1 MLGLQ
6 AMKDWF
12 RKDTLIVIPAYNSA
26 HCLPA
31 LLYELLQR
39 VDPQYILVVDDGST
53 DDTSTQLKDFAIHQ
67 IKHPLNRGKGAALS
81 SGLHWAQAKGFTWI
95 LTLDA
100 DGQHAIEDLKTFM
113 ALPLKVNT
121 GIVVGQRSHIGS
133 DMPMHR
139 RFSNWSTTAAVSLL
153 AGQSVF
159 DAQCGFRLYRSS
171 LAKAL
176 PTDGRFQWEAQA
188 LVLCARLGYGFQ
200 AVPIKTLYTGN
211 GSHMQ
216 LLPDTL
222 RFLQMMW
229 ILLWTTGPKRAL
241 N

>member
-1 MLGLQ
+1 MN
-6 AMKDWF
+6 DWF

-31 LLYELLQR
+31 LLNELLR
-39 VDPQYILVVDDGST
+39 IIDPQNVLVVDDGST
-53 DDTSTQLKDFAIHQ
+53 DDTSMQLKDFTIHQ
-67 IKHPLNRGKGAALS
+67 IKHSINRGKGAALS
-81 SGLHWAQAKGFTWI
+81 SGLHWALANGFDWTV
-95 LTLDA
+95 TMDA
-100 DGQHAIEDLKTFM
+100 DGQHALDDLKAFM
-113 ALPLKVNT
+113 SLPLKVNT

-133 DMPMHR
+133 DMPLHR

-153 AGQSVF
+153 AGQPVF
-159 DAQCGFRLYRSS
+159 DAQCGFRLYRND

-176 PTDGRFQWEAQA
+176 PIEGRFQWEAQA
-188 LVLCARLGYGFQ
+188 LILCARQGYGIQ

-229 ILLWTTGPKRAL
+229 ILLWTTGYKRAL